1 MRIKVFKNLYQT
13 LSILIAV
20 LFIDVVLLA
29 GFIASLFAEQP
40 NYGWIILVV
49 IAATL
54 CLFFIIGFYWM
65 FQKVVIDE
73 SGVKVVFFNKVL
85 TKYSFDEIENC
96 TIGSYMKNPAIIIHT
111 KDGKS
116 IHVDKRNK
124 TLKCLESYNVKYD
137 E

>member
-1 MRIKVFKNLYQT
+1 MRIKVFKNLYQI

-20 LFIDVVLLA
+20 LFIDAILLA

-40 NYGWIILVV
+40 NYGWIILVI

-54 CLFFIIGFYWM
+54 YLFFIAGFYWM

-73 SGVKVVFFNKVL
+73 SGVRVMFFNKVL
-85 TKYSFDEIENC
+85 SKYSFDEIENY
-96 TIGSYMKNPAIIIHT
+96 TIGSYMKNPAIIIHA

-137 E
+137 G